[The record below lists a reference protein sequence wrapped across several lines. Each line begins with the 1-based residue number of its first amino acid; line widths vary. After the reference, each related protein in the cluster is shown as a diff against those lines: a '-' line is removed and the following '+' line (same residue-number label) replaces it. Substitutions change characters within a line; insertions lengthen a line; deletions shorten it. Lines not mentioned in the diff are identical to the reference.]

1 MIEFNPKIAVT
12 AVTNTVIDGLA
23 GLVDRSERQLEP
35 VQFGRF
41 PGGEV
46 YIKSNF
52 IDEFRLGNEVIA
64 DVQAT
69 LSGSMDELAALALV
83 IDALRRQFP
92 GILLDKLY
100 LGYVPYGRQDR
111 VGNDPVNASLSIRM
125 VTDFINQMEFSQV
138 FVDHPHSTVTTAL
151 INNAND
157 ATSLKFFMEQ
167 IERISQDYCIKS
179 EVPGKGSV
187 GVSRTEVGIV
197 SPDAGSLKF
206 TDHFL
211 QEVEGRGLGV
221 SIKKAGVGFKVRDM
235 RTGDI
240 TGTRVLDFDPDL
252 EHYFILDD
260 ICDGG
265 RTFTELANAI
275 RGSHTGE
282 PTIHLIVTHG
292 IFSKGLGVFKPTL
305 DTVTAKVNYLNK
317 AREPLHFNP

>member
-1 MIEFNPKIAVT
+1 MIEFNPKIIVT
-12 AVTNTVIDGLA
+12 AVMNTTVDSLA
-23 GLVDRSERQLEP
+23 GIVERSERQLEP

-52 IDEFRLGNEVIA
+52 IDEFRLGNEVVA

-83 IDALRRQFP
+83 VDALRRQLP

-111 VGNDPVNASLSIRM
+111 VGIDPVNAALSIRM

-167 IERISQDYCIKS
+167 IDRITQDYCFKS
-179 EVPGKGSV
+179 KVLGKGSV
-187 GVSRTEVGIV
+187 GII

-206 TDHFL
+206 TDRFL
-211 QEVEGRGLGV
+211 QEVKGHGLDV
-221 SIKKAGVGFKVRDM
+221 TIKKAGVGFKVRDM
-235 RTGDI
+235 QTGEI

-275 RGSHTGE
+275 RESHTGE

-305 DTVTAKVNYLNK
+305 DTVCAKVNYLNK
-317 AREPLHFNP
+317 AREPLNFNP